1 MQSAEIKVCF
11 TLCLLLGN
19 IILTSAEQADLTESY
34 DYAPESGNT
43 DQKHEHVHTKDDISE
58 STDSDLKAQKDLLI
72 SKGFKESD
80 VCETVV
86 NGKTILAVVITNENV
101 RLVSNEDARNYL
113 LNSWLNKNA
122 GNNVSNSVPADNS
135 RKEEP
140 LRSCN
145 HDWIDLICEP
155 EHPHNCLQ
163 MCTICNATQ
172 ALDFTVY
179 GTSSSTHTPGLG
191 HATPTSCSY
200 PGCTYSGTAYQ
211 YVTNGSCQTC
221 CGIEYGHTFILGP
234 YYETAHPH
242 YMYWE
247 CSICGFHDVTS
258 TTYSGTYPGCAQC
271 NMPCSHNYVA
281 SGSPSS
287 THDTANN
294 GHAQL
299 YECTLCHEQYY
310 QYVSVYPCCDCG
322 NHLYGAW
329 SSASP
334 IHVTG
339 LGHEKTRTCN
349 SCNEE
354 DTQYVSLTDCDICF
368 FSESTH
374 STALRN
380 MQEGKYIKTTG
391 SAYTVDLFD
400 ADLSYYSFIPDANG
414 RFIIRSDYD
423 GSYLSYNLTYA
434 FRTPSS
440 DGNFSKWIITET
452 TSGYFKITPYL
463 IPSKVLTYASGY
475 FPLDTYTDN
484 AEYSDEW
491 DLFFK
496 VNLFVTYD
504 NAMVS
509 RYGSNQNARSEVV
522 SVLDALK
529 NIYKEQLCL
538 KITESIP
545 QSAYFIDSLPDAD
558 SCGNRLNHNANC
570 ECTYLDGRQCD
581 NNSSVFFH
589 HKNIYNMFHFLSDP
603 SPNVTFTLRMAFTGH
618 ETCNINEAGDHSTSS
633 NGIGGHVIGLGN
645 FSRGICISAD
655 HNPTWSKR
663 VSTAAHEF
671 GHLYGAPDHYD
682 ASYTGDPSKP
692 GINDEC
698 IWGKRWDKPSVLTN
712 GTICEYCK
720 RHIRANLHKYYN

>member
-1 MQSAEIKVCF
+1 MEYSPSAWGLVQKGFSQEDIFETEYKGIKCF
-11 TLCLLLGN
+11 AVSITSENVDLLEDETVRE
-19 IILTSAEQADLTESY
+19 IILNAWKEA
-34 DYAPESGNT
+34 
-43 DQKHEHVHTKDDISE
+43 K
-58 STDSDLKAQKDLLI
+58 
-72 SKGFKESD
+72 SKGID
-80 VCETVV
+80 P
-86 NGKTILAVVITNENV
+86 
-101 RLVSNEDARNYL
+101 D
-113 LNSWLNKNA
+113 
-122 GNNVSNSVPADNS
+122 
-135 RKEEP
+135 EP

-163 MCTICNATQ
+163 MCTICYETQ

-191 HATPTSCSY
+191 HETPVSCSY
-200 PGCTYSGTAYQ
+200 PGCTYSGTAYKR
-211 YVTNGSCQTC
+211 VTNGSCQTC

-271 NMPCSHNYVA
+271 NMPCTHNYVA

-310 QYVSVYPCCDCG
+310 QYVSIDPCCDCG

-529 NIYKEQLCL
+529 NIYKEILLENQ
-538 KITESIP
+538 
-545 QSAYFIDSLPDAD
+545 
-558 SCGNRLNHNANC
+558 R
-570 ECTYLDGRQCD
+570 
-581 NNSSVFFH
+581 
-589 HKNIYNMFHFLSDP
+589 
-603 SPNVTFTLRMAFTGH
+603 
-618 ETCNINEAGDHSTSS
+618 
-633 NGIGGHVIGLGN
+633 
-645 FSRGICISAD
+645 
-655 HNPTWSKR
+655 
-663 VSTAAHEF
+663 
-671 GHLYGAPDHYD
+671 
-682 ASYTGDPSKP
+682 
-692 GINDEC
+692 
-698 IWGKRWDKPSVLTN
+698 
-712 GTICEYCK
+712 
-720 RHIRANLHKYYN
+720 